1 MKSRNPKA
9 EESEQACLARTKA
22 GADAEA
28 AYEEHRMELVPTF
41 DAPLISDP
49 RNPPAL
55 ASHLSKQFPT
65 LRVAVIYEDGHPVVT
80 ALLRVYK
87 VDTRPYYSD
96 IENIRAAVTAE
107 KIENHWPSFVEVRA
121 YAQGY
126 DKASASADELR
137 ELREENKRLK
147 NEDYRDAHRF
157 LGFHRMNFG

>member
-1 MKSRNPKA
+1 
-9 EESEQACLARTKA
+9 
-22 GADAEA
+22 
-28 AYEEHRMELVPTF
+28 MELVPTF

-65 LRVAVIYEDGHPVVT
+65 LRVAVIYEEGHPVVT

-87 VDTRPYYSD
+87 VDTRAYYSNV
-96 IENIRAAVTAE
+96 ENITMLAAPE
-107 KIENHWPSFVEVRA
+107 KVKNHWPSFVEVRA

-137 ELREENKRLK
+137 ELKEENKLLK
-147 NEDYRDAHRF
+147 KEYHSGGGCHMF
-157 LGFHRMNFG
+157 MPPWMGGKY